1 MTGSAKESLNE
12 RGAPNILFKNQWEVH
27 PSCCMGHGFVAA
39 CAEHHQPSVLGFG
52 CGVGQWLLGKGL
64 GSIYEEEAAG
74 QQPGVLRWGILMQS
88 IADGLGAAG
97 GIWVLCIGDVNHR
110 HCSRSSSKKRWEEED
125 R

>member
-1 MTGSAKESLNE
+1 
-12 RGAPNILFKNQWEVH
+12 
-27 PSCCMGHGFVAA
+27 MGHGFVAA

-110 HCSRSSSKKRWEEED
+110 HCSRSSSKKQWEEED